1 VSIVN
6 ASNTPH
12 VVDFAS
18 DPPAIWRLFSEIS
31 GNLGFDI
38 GANGGMTSR
47 LLAERFDTI
56 VAFEPAV
63 ESYGHLCSTAVENVV
78 PVNAAV
84 TAQSGDVT
92 LEERDKC
99 IGMGELTTAGA
110 GLGDASSGGPW
121 GAVVGTRT
129 VRGVTLDEMA
139 AEYGDPDFVKIDTE
153 GHEQSVIE
161 GGLDTIRRADPR
173 MLIEVHDAAQ
183 GEWILGALGGQFEM
197 VRHPAYNP
205 GGHKFLNHYWLLRGV
220 G

>member
-1 VSIVN
+1 MRN
-6 ASNTPH
+6 TSNTPH
-12 VVDFAS
+12 IVDFAS
-18 DPPAIWRLFSEIS
+18 DPPAIWRMFSEIS
-31 GNLGFDI
+31 GHIGFDI

-47 LLAERFDTI
+47 LLAERFGQI

-63 ESYGHLCSTAVENVV
+63 ESYGPLCSTCPENVI

-84 TAQSGDVT
+84 SNHSGEVT

-121 GAVVGTRT
+121 GQVTGTRV
-129 VRGVTLDEMA
+129 VRSVTLDEMA
-139 AEYGDPDFVKIDTE
+139 DQYGDPDFVKIDTE
-153 GHEQSVIE
+153 GHEQAVIE
-161 GGLDTIRRADPR
+161 GGLATIERADPR

-183 GEWILGALGGQFEM
+183 GAWILNALGGRFEM

-205 GGHKFLNHYWLLRGV
+205 GGHKFLNHYWLLRGL
-220 G
+220 